1 MKKFPKLF
9 AALLACA
16 MALTLLTA
24 CQDANGNVVVP
35 GTPSSTPTEA
45 PLSAEDQILTQINQL
60 RAANGKPDVQR
71 NADLDALAESLMDA
85 AVAVSDT
92 SDMAGWNQAITDR
105 LSAQTIV
112 VNDKV
117 MNRSTMTFYPGYS
130 NNGDYGFKADN
141 PNADKIATNA
151 TTDVGIAV
159 REINGLTYF
168 IVVAARA

>member
-35 GTPSSTPTEA
+35 GAPASSTPTEA
-45 PLSAEDQILTQINQL
+45 PLSAEEQILTQINQL

-85 AVAVSDT
+85 AVTVSDT
-92 SDMAGWNQAITDR
+92 SDMDSWNQAIADQLNT
-105 LSAQTIV
+105 QTV
-112 VNDKV
+112 VLNGKV
-117 MNRSTMTFYPGYS
+117 MSRSTMTFYPGYS
-130 NNGDYGFKADN
+130 GNGDYGF
-141 PNADKIATNA
+141 NAEYKIATDA
-151 TTDVGIAV
+151 TTDIGIAV
-159 REINGLTYF
+159 RSINSRVYF
-168 IVVAARA
+168 IVVAARG

>member
-35 GTPSSTPTEA
+35 GTPSSTPAEA
-45 PLSAEDQILTQINQL
+45 PMSAEDQILTQINQL
-60 RAANGKPDVQR
+60 RAANGKTDVQR

-92 SDMAGWNQAITDR
+92 SDMDGWNQAITDR
-105 LSAQTIV
+105 LNTQTVV
-112 VNDKV
+112 VNGKV
-117 MNRSTMTFYPGYS
+117 MSRSTMTFYPGYS
-130 NNGDYGFKADN
+130 SNSDYGF
-141 PNADKIATNA
+141 NAEYKIAADA

-159 REINGLTYF
+159 RSINSRVYF